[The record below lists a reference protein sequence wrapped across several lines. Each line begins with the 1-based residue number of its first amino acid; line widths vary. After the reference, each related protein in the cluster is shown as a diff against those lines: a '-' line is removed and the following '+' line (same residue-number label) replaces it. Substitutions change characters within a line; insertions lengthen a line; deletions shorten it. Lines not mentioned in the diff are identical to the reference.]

1 MKFNFFS
8 DDQSEEMNDIL
19 YCLRNILSI
28 PEGSIPLSRGLGLDW
43 NNISTV
49 AEDLENDY
57 ATDIMEKVEEFE
69 PRVEVTEV
77 EFKHDSD
84 GETNVNITIELAD
97 TDEGEEDNDDEFD
110 YEDEEDEEDE
120 E

>member
-8 DDQSEEMNDIL
+8 DEQSEEMNDIL

-28 PEGSIPLSRGLGLDW
+28 PEGSIPLSRRLGLDW

-49 AEDLENDY
+49 PEDLENDY

-69 PRVEVTEV
+69 TRVEVTEV
-77 EFKHDSD
+77 EFKHNEE
-84 GETNVNITIELAD
+84 GETDVNITIEFAESD
-97 TDEGEEDNDDEFD
+97 DDESD
-110 YEDEEDEEDE
+110 SDEYDEYEDEDEEDEE
-120 E
+120 